1 MWTSILCSTMLV
13 HVHVQCT
20 CMILYIQCSPERYC
34 HSSIMVIRNTRNCN
48 VSLFSSSVTLNL
60 KLGGASVG
68 ESSSA
73 TKSTSSEGPC
83 LSRSMTQPEARM
95 DSHVTE
101 HLDED
106 GSEKVGEE
114 DEGGINRGRTLT
126 GGATT
131 SSQSVGGA
139 SRGATSETVGGAS
152 GGGRNGSVDGFA
164 KPKAPLSK
172 Q

>member
-1 MWTSILCSTMLV
+1 
-13 HVHVQCT
+13 
-20 CMILYIQCSPERYC
+20 
-34 HSSIMVIRNTRNCN
+34 MVNTRNN
-48 VSLFSSSVTLNL
+48 VHVFMSPSSVTLNL

-83 LSRSMTQPEARM
+83 SSRSMTQPEARM
-95 DSHVTE
+95 DSHVSE

-106 GSEKVGEE
+106 GCEKVGEE

-152 GGGRNGSVDGFA
+152 GGGSVDGFA